1 LGKIVKI
8 RALKYEI
15 GGYKIMDF
23 ENSYPYSQDVKLLKE
38 LKLAAW
44 SAKHGEEKKIGIVVC
59 KESTVE
65 IFVTCLPAQFYK
77 FIIKVG
83 LKNYD
88 TDIVSHQIYEMTT
101 GSGSLSDYWP
111 MAKAI
116 AENMVV
122 IKEVL

>member
-1 LGKIVKI
+1 
-8 RALKYEI
+8 
-15 GGYKIMDF
+15 MDF
-23 ENSYPYSQDVKLLKE
+23 ENNHSYLQDVELLKE

-44 SAKHGEEKKIGIVVC
+44 SAKRCEEKKIGIVVC
-59 KESTVE
+59 DESTVE
-65 IFVTCLPAQFYK
+65 IFVTCYPAQFYK

-83 LKNYD
+83 SK
-88 TDIVSHQIYEMTT
+88 VYEMTT

-122 IKEVL
+122 VKEVL